1 MTENFTE
8 ISLKFAHSKKI
19 DSKKEP
25 KKIQQTRSEKRIQF
39 K

>member
-8 ISLKFAHSKKI
+8 NLHIQKKLI
-19 DSKKEP
+19 QKRSQ